1 MCRDLTISVYMLVTA
16 RYSARRVDVSFEIEY
31 YVEHLVRRNCLAPDQ
46 LGAPAQLIRGLRFL
60 E

>member
-1 MCRDLTISVYMLVTA
+1 MLVAA
-16 RYSARRVDVSFEIEY
+16 RDAARRVDVSFEIEY
-31 YVEHLVRRNCLAPDQ
+31 YIERLVRRNCLAPEQ